1 MFHILIHER
10 HVNQKLYDSIS
21 SQSDWQLSRKQKQM
35 LVGMQGKNE
44 PSTLLVGI

>member
-21 SQSDWQLSRKQKQM
+21 SQSDWQLSRKQTTANTDKSAAEK
-35 LVGMQGKNE
+35 G
-44 PSTLLVGI
+44 TLIHC